1 MAVSFDGVNKIIEL
15 PSTGSFDAEIDLYS
29 DWKEWVLLSDNAKF
43 LPAFD
48 TTGGDDIGLGQE
60 ISPYFFLRTDL
71 GWKIKAPEQDGDVVV
86 QGNLFPRVS
95 GQSLFLP
102 PTGNFTVLITQSL
115 SAKAVT
121 VDLEE
126 IQRNILDVR
135 DAMYNRSKLD
145 LDNNTLIVY
154 EADGTTVK
162 SMFDLVLQ
170 NGQIVERD
178 PQ

>member
-60 ISPYFFLRTDL
+60 ISPYFFLRTDH
-71 GWKIKAPEQDGDVVV
+71 GWKIKAPEQDGDVIV
-86 QGNLFPRVS
+86 QGNLFPRTS
-95 GQSLFLP
+95 GDSLFIP
-102 PTGNFTVLITQSL
+102 PTGDFTVLITQSL

-126 IQRNILDVR
+126 LQRNILDVR
-135 DAMYNRSKLD
+135 DAMYNKSKLD
-145 LDNNTLIVY
+145 LANNTLTLF
-154 EADGTTVK
+154 ETDGTTVK
-162 SMFDLVLQ
+162 SIFDLVLN
-170 NGQIVERD
+170 NGQVVERN

>member
-1 MAVSFDGVNKIIEL
+1 MS
-15 PSTGSFDAEIDLYS
+15 
-29 DWKEWVLLSDNAKF
+29 
-43 LPAFD
+43 
-48 TTGGDDIGLGQE
+48 
-60 ISPYFFLRTDL
+60 
-71 GWKIKAPEQDGDVVV
+71 
-86 QGNLFPRVS
+86 GNLFPRTS
-95 GQSLFLP
+95 GDSLFIP

-145 LDNNTLIVY
+145 LVNNTLTLF